1 MNARIVILTCLLVVS
16 SVFSSKVSA
25 QNNPYEID
33 DQVYDY
39 FTMSRKAKGTDRCIP
54 YVRAGQQVALDKGD
68 YKGLCVITSSE
79 LAHYFALGDDANF
92 NRVADELRKIS
103 RQYGYSQYYYHSFNS
118 EVSFLLNK
126 GRVVSALDLA
136 NEVMHEAERE
146 NDAYGVFGS
155 YRAIANIYHLRGNKR
170 LAVENYKKAI
180 DWYWNTD
187 LKETQSISQTYF
199 DVSTLMPAKDDS
211 TLFYVEK
218 VIETAKTY
226 ADTLRYATAAA
237 LIYSAREEYDDF
249 YRYFDYLEKEN
260 VLNPIDENYL
270 SILLTDA
277 FQRKDFEEAE
287 RLIHEN
293 ASSTNREVYGEWIE
307 YAKAKGDWKMAFENL
322 EKQQDHKDSLA
333 TEASA
338 SDIAEYSVKFRT
350 EHIENQA
357 RHKRQSLVII
367 VMVLVTALFIIV
379 SFLITYLLLIKHKQ
393 FLELEAMNKVID
405 EARVKAES
413 GSKMKDLFVQ
423 NMSHEIRTP
432 LNAIL
437 GFSQLLSSPGL
448 DWDDA
453 EKEQFSKA
461 IMNNGEMLTML
472 IDDILNIADIESGNY
487 SINITN
493 VSVDKILDSSI
504 SSVEYRVPDGVALIN
519 NAKLPEGFTLNTDP
533 GRVQQILIN
542 YLTNACKHTVKGSIT
557 VDASLEENPGMITFS
572 VTDTGEGIPKEKAEH
587 IFERFTKLNSFVQ
600 GTGLGL
606 NICKMVS
613 QKLKGTVKVDTSY
626 TEGARFVFIHPLD
639 LELTDYMKA

>member
-1 MNARIVILTCLLVVS
+1 MKVRIVILTALLVLS
-16 SVFSSKVSA
+16 SFLSLRVSA

-39 FTMSRKAKGTDRCIP
+39 FILSRKAKGTDQCIP
-54 YVRAGQQVALDKGD
+54 YIKAGQQLAVDKGD
-68 YKGLCVITSSE
+68 YKGLCVIMSSE
-79 LAHYFALGDDANF
+79 LAHYYTLSDEANF
-92 NRVADELRKIS
+92 MRVADDLRKIA
-103 RQYGYSQYYYHSFNS
+103 RQYGFSQYYYHAFNS
-118 EVSFLLNK
+118 QVGLLLNK
-126 GRVVSALDLA
+126 GKVVSALDLA
-136 NEVMHEAERE
+136 NEVMHEAEME

-180 DWYWNTD
+180 EWYWNTD
-187 LKETQSISQTYF
+187 LKDTQSISQTYF
-199 DVSTLMPAKDDS
+199 DVATLMPAKDDS

-226 ADTLRYATAAA
+226 ADTLKYATAAA
-237 LIYSAREEYDDF
+237 LVYASREEYDDF

-260 VLNPIDENYL
+260 VLSPMDESYL

-277 FQRKDFEEAE
+277 LQRKDFEEAE
-287 RLIHEN
+287 RLIGES
-293 ASSTNREVYGEWIE
+293 ASNTNRDVYNEWIE

-322 EKQQDHKDSLA
+322 EKQQEHKDSLT

-357 RHKRQSLVII
+357 KHKRQSLVII
-367 VMVLVTALFIIV
+367 VMVLVSALFIIV
-379 SFLITYLLLIKHKQ
+379 TFLITYMLLIKHRQ

-448 DWDDA
+448 DWEEA

-519 NAKLPEGFTLNTDP
+519 NAKLPEGFTMNTDP
-533 GRVQQILIN
+533 GRVQQVLIN
-542 YLTNACKHTVKGSIT
+542 YLTNACKHTKKGSIT

-572 VTDTGEGIPKEKAEH
+572 VTDTGDGIPEEKAEH

-626 TEGARFVFIHPLD
+626 KDGARFVFIHPLD
-639 LELTDYMKA
+639 LELTDYTKL